1 MLKKSKESQIPVKNK
16 RNTISPIFH
25 MQTKGEN
32 EKYLSKEIIK
42 VVKKTGVLNLHGK
55 HLSHVPD
62 KIFTMYDSSD
72 SHEVNLDFGRG
83 CKEENDLW
91 WNSKPLTNLDLS
103 SNVLTEIPGQIGIFQ
118 DLTVLNLQDNSL
130 TSLPAEITTLT
141 KLTKLSLNHNKIN
154 KLPKDID
161 KLFELRVLNLS
172 HNSIS
177 MLPNS
182 FVDLVM
188 LEKLDLSHNTLESL
202 PSGIGFLVRLNELDT
217 SYNRLV
223 EVPPDIVNL
232 RSLAKLDLN
241 HNSIKNLPESLG
253 ELRRLQILYAQ
264 HNDIEEIPDFT
275 GCECIQEIYFGNNYI
290 KEIPPEMC
298 DNMPHLKVLD
308 LRDNKI
314 DTLPKEL
321 TKLMHLNKLDVTN
334 NDLTKIPAALSL
346 LPHLQSL
353 KIEGNKLKY
362 IRPDIVHTGTQRLL
376 QFLRET
382 LSDDDLTT
390 ITCGAVNSPAEACVF
405 PDRYRMRNGNI
416 LNLPM
421 KNLSNI
427 PDHVFM
433 EAKEAHVSVVDLCK
447 NKLSQFPL
455 SLLLLADYLTELN
468 LSTNQLNEIPA
479 EVAKLS
485 KLKFLDLSNNRLN
498 DLPLD
503 MDSMKHIRELVLF
516 NNRFKKIPDCIFGM
530 IGLEI
535 LMLNDN
541 KLDEIN
547 IDGLQ
552 KLIRLATLSLSNNN
566 ISIVP
571 PELGNMSHLRS
582 LELKGNSFRQPRYA
596 ILEQGT
602 ESILSYLR
610 DKIPR

>member
-1 MLKKSKESQIPVKNK
+1 MLKKSKESQIPIKNK

-25 MQTKGEN
+25 MQTEGEN

-42 VVKKTGVLNLHGK
+42 IVKKTGVLNLHGK
-55 HLSHVPD
+55 HLSHVPG

-72 SHEVNLDFGRG
+72 SREVNLDFGRG

-118 DLTVLNLQDNSL
+118 DLTVLN
-130 TSLPAEITTLT
+130 
-141 KLTKLSLNHNKIN
+141 
-154 KLPKDID
+154 
-161 KLFELRVLNLS
+161 
-172 HNSIS
+172 
-177 MLPNS
+177 
-182 FVDLVM
+182 
-188 LEKLDLSHNTLESL
+188 DLSHNALESL
-202 PSGIGFLVRLNELDT
+202 PSGIGFLVRLNEFDT

-232 RSLAKLDLN
+232 RSLTKLDLN
-241 HNSIKNLPESLG
+241 HNSIKKLPESLG

-290 KEIPPEMC
+290 KEVPPDMC

-314 DTLPKEL
+314 DELPKEL
-321 TKLMHLNKLDVTN
+321 TKLMHLNKLDLTN
-334 NDLTKIPAALSL
+334 NDLTKIPATLSL

-353 KIEGNKLKY
+353 KIEGNKLKH

-382 LSDDDLTT
+382 LSDDELAAV
-390 ITCGAVNSPAEACVF
+390 TCGAVNSPAEACVF

-416 LNLPM
+416 LNLAM
-421 KNLSNI
+421 KNLSVI

-447 NKLSQFPL
+447 NKLPQLPL

-479 EVAKLS
+479 EIANLS
-485 KLKFLDLSNNRLN
+485 KLKFLDLSNNKIE
-498 DLPLD
+498 DLPRD
-503 MDSMKHIRELVLF
+503 MDSMKNIRELVLF

-530 IGLEI
+530 VGLEI

-541 KLDEIN
+541 KLDKIN
-547 IDGLQ
+547 VEGLQ
-552 KLIRLATLSLSNNN
+552 KLNRLATLSLSNNN
-566 ISIVP
+566 ISVVP
-571 PELGNMSHLRS
+571 PELGNMNHLRN
-582 LELKGNSFRQPRYA
+582 LELKGNFFRQPRYA

-602 ESILSYLR
+602 ESVLSYLR

>member
-118 DLTVLNLQDNSL
+118 DLTVLN
-130 TSLPAEITTLT
+130 
-141 KLTKLSLNHNKIN
+141 
-154 KLPKDID
+154 
-161 KLFELRVLNLS
+161 
-172 HNSIS
+172 
-177 MLPNS
+177 
-182 FVDLVM
+182 
-188 LEKLDLSHNTLESL
+188 DLSHNTLESL